1 MLKVL
6 ILDGDALNRTDL
18 NTNISWEKERYE
30 TYGEALNDL
39 NAIKYVAKI
48 VKFTVNQRCFDQKQ
62 KYCLIL
68 FILDLIN

>member
-18 NTNISWEKERYE
+18 NTNISWEKEGYG

-39 NAIKYVAKI
+39 NAI
-48 VKFTVNQRCFDQKQ
+48 N
-62 KYCLIL
+62 
-68 FILDLIN
+68 NS